1 MNSERSLI
9 AATAFLVVGVSLI
22 IGYCHGTIGFSA
34 AYPVTGA
41 SLNIVIDTKGLPAMA
56 GFGATIVGLLLL
68 IVALV
73 QAIVGQVHWPGE
85 KAKAPARAS

>member
-34 AYPVTGA
+34 AYPVAGA
-41 SLNIVIDTKGLPAMA
+41 SLNITIDTKGLPAMA

-85 KAKAPARAS
+85 KAKIPAQAS